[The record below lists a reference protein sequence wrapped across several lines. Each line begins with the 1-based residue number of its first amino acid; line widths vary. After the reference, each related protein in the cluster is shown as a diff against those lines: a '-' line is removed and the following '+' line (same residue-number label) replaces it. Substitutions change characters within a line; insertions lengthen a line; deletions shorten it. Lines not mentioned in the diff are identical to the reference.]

1 MYLLDSFIGLSDS
14 SKTCKCVSTNHTP
27 LSISL
32 SSVTSLQ
39 PNDVDILTGNLPDV
53 SKWQQSFYRS
63 IQECC
68 RLSIN
73 QQTMGTLF
81 LKMANEVDL

>member
-1 MYLLDSFIGLSDS
+1 MQM
-14 SKTCKCVSTNHTP
+14 CKYKPHPFCQYPCHP
-27 LSISL
+27 LS
-32 SSVTSLQ
+32 SLQ
-39 PNDVDILTGNLPDV
+39 PNEVDILTGNLPDV

-68 RLSIN
+68 RLSIS
-73 QQTMGTLF
+73 QQTMGTTF